1 MVGSQGGVGAR
12 EPGAPTIIAK
22 KYQWWTGPLGGAG
35 AVDPGAPT
43 TNAKKCRRRAPWVV
57 PEL

>member
-1 MVGSQGGVGAR
+1 MAGPQGGVGAR
-12 EPGAPTIIAK
+12 EPRVPTIIAK